1 MHANKKKILLL
12 FIALLTLFSHAL
24 FSEVQVTYEPV
35 SVLKFEKGPIPFDAQ
50 HFVVQIGTLTFTS
63 TDNSLFDPTIFALDT
78 PIHFGFTGPVTW
90 YEQNGQPVYVEQET
104 LFFRMASVSTIKGS
118 TGWNYMHSGDFQ
130 HGLADWYNGNI
141 NTNPFVAKIYLVS
154 DQPASIYPDYASDP
168 SNHGE
173 YYTQTTGSFGGFNVV
188 VAENNSGHYNGYEY
202 VPVNGQEIP
211 EDGTPPSTVIPFLEG
226 GGNTPP
232 PIIYENPDNPLPNVG
247 YLLSILDET
256 NFSIQNAYGTDKTKI
271 AEAQLALQNAQS
283 GKTYGV
289 EVTFSN
295 SVGSQTFSLHLDGQR
310 TLFFA
315 IPYRLLFGGEPV
327 TGSVPPL
334 DWVGLTSN
342 DQNFRMIEVTGID
355 QSRADMAPAGLY
367 QDTITI
373 SITPKD
379 TL

>member
-1 MHANKKKILLL
+1 MGMRRKQLLILVITLL
-12 FIALLTLFSHAL
+12 MVCLGTLFA
-24 FSEVQVTYEPV
+24 EVQVTYEPV
-35 SVLKFEKGPIPFDAQ
+35 SRLKFEKGPYPFDAS
-50 HFVVQIGTLTFTS
+50 HFVLQIGTLTFTS
-63 TDNSLFDPTIFALDT
+63 TDNSLFDPTLFALDT

-90 YEQNGQPVYVEQET
+90 YEQNGQPVYVQQET
-104 LFFRMASVSTIKGS
+104 LFRMASVSTIKGQ

-141 NTNPFVAKIYLVS
+141 NANPFVAKIYLVS
-154 DQPASIYPDYASDP
+154 DQPSSIYPDYASDP

-202 VPVNGQEIP
+202 VPVNGQEVP
-211 EDGTPPSTVIPFLEG
+211 EDGTPPSAEIPFLEG

-247 YLLSILDET
+247 YLLSILNET
-256 NFSIQNAYGTDKTKI
+256 GFSIQNAYGTDKTKI
-271 AEAQLALQNAQS
+271 AEAQLTLQNAES

-310 TLFFA
+310 TLFV
-315 IPYRLLFGGEPV
+315 IPYLLLFGGEPV
-327 TGSVPPL
+327 TGSVPL
-334 DWVGLTSN
+334 DWVNLSSTAPNIRS
-342 DQNFRMIEVTGID
+342 IEVSGINQD
-355 QSRADMAPAGLY
+355 RADMAPAGLY